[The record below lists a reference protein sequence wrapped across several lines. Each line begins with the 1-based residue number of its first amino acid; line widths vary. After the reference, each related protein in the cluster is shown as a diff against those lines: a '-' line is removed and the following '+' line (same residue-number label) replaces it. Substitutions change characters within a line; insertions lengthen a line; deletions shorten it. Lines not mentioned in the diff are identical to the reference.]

1 MRLYHGSDQI
11 VERPEII
18 HKDHKTDFGE
28 GFYTTES
35 KKQAES
41 WANRV
46 KIRRESEK
54 AIVSEY
60 EFDERSDL
68 RFLIFD
74 GPTKE
79 WFEFVMDNRMG
90 RITHNYDVVIGPV
103 AEDSVYRIIKLF
115 PPLKVASCTHEQKQ
129 LKIAFADAKVFS
141 APFPNPCRRTEE
153 SECHFPYPVV

>member
-28 GFYTTES
+28 SFYTTES

-60 EFDERSDL
+60 EFDEQSDL

-115 PPLKVASCTHEQKQ
+115 EIGEITVDEAIVRLKTVLLDGQVLFHTDVAIRK
-129 LKIAFADAKVFS
+129 LVFIGS
-141 APFPNPCRRTEE
+141 WE
-153 SECHFPYPVV
+153 V

>member
-46 KIRRESEK
+46 KI
-54 AIVSEY
+54 
-60 EFDERSDL
+60 
-68 RFLIFD
+68 
-74 GPTKE
+74 
-79 WFEFVMDNRMG
+79 
-90 RITHNYDVVIGPV
+90 DV
-103 AEDSVYRIIKLF
+103 
-115 PPLKVASCTHEQKQ
+115 
-129 LKIAFADAKVFS
+129 
-141 APFPNPCRRTEE
+141 NPRKPSFQNTN
-153 SECHFPYPVV
+153 SMNSQI